1 MINFDAQILPKKE
14 LNLTHQNRAFKYG
27 DAIFDSLKFKNSRI
41 DFIEDHYFRLMS
53 SMRMLRMQI
62 PMNFTLDYYENQIL
76 NVLEANNIKGTAR
89 IRVTIFRKDGG
100 LYMPENNSISFLIEV
115 ESLFLKDYP
124 SYEIEL
130 FKDFPIYS
138 GLLSTIKTTNKIT
151 NVLAGIFASEYG
163 YQNCVL
169 INEKKNIVEAIN
181 SNIFLIK
188 NEKIFTPS
196 LAEGCLN
203 GIIRKKLIE
212 VILKDGKFLVVEK
225 SISPFELLQA
235 DEVFLT
241 NSITEIQSVTNYRK
255 KIYDSD
261 ITKELVKMFEES
273 KKQKNN

>member
-1 MINFDAQILPKKE
+1 MINFDAQILPKNE
-14 LNLTHQNRAFKYG
+14 LSLTHQNRAFKYG
-27 DAIFDSLKFKNSRI
+27 DAIFDSLKFKNSKI

-76 NVLEANNIKGTAR
+76 NVLEANNIKSSAR

-100 LYMPENNSISFLIEV
+100 LYIPENNAISFLIEAETLV
-115 ESLFLKDYP
+115 LKDYL

-138 GLLSTIKTTNKIT
+138 GMLSTIKTTNKIT

-169 INEKKNIVEAIN
+169 INEKKYIVEAIN

-188 NEKIFTPS
+188 NGKIFTPS

-212 VILKDGKFLVVEK
+212 VIRKNGKFSVEEK
-225 SISPFELLQA
+225 AISPFELLQV

-241 NSITEIQSVTNYRK
+241 NSITEIQSVTKYRK
-255 KIYDSD
+255 KTFQSD
-261 ITKELVKMFEES
+261 VTKELVKMFEES
-273 KKQKNN
+273 KK